1 MARLHLGHAA
11 APSTPPRTCGCTCAA
26 WQHHFA
32 AIFGVEALGRVRGF
46 SPAEMALLTH
56 PDVARAFVLGTLA
69 DCGCQWALVQEQTAQ
84 QPDGRKHLP
93 HRLVCTNSRGN
104 TASIIAVIK
113 TQGSDTKLVGQ
124 MQPYYEAT
132 SLHPAE
138 LAGRPI
144 APAGHADR

>member
-56 PDVARAFVLGTLA
+56 PDVARAFVRTLA
-69 DCGCQWALVQEQTAQ
+69 DCGCQWVLVQEQTAQ
-84 QPDGRKHLP
+84 QPDGRSICRTGWCAQTLG
-93 HRLVCTNSRGN
+93 LSEACT
-104 TASIIAVIK
+104 
-113 TQGSDTKLVGQ
+113 
-124 MQPYYEAT
+124 
-132 SLHPAE
+132 
-138 LAGRPI
+138 
-144 APAGHADR
+144 ADVL